1 MSPLDPF
8 VPVTRAEAR
17 ARGYGRYGRPTYN
30 QATKIVRKFGGEEM
44 LAQALGIHRVTPFRW
59 QYSRPVGTDGLIP
72 TEMVSRI
79 HEVAR
84 LQGVLLT
91 PEDWV
96 AERVIYD
103 TPAAPGV
110 PAADPATYEVVKA
123 PAAPEAPELDDEPI
137 PGAPDIP
144 DPSEVAARLNQEL
157 FR

>member
-96 AERVIYD
+96 AEKVIYD
-103 TPAAPGV
+103 A

-123 PAAPEAPELDDEPI
+123 PAAPELV
-137 PGAPDIP
+137 PGVPDIP
-144 DPSEVAARLNQEL
+144 DPSEVAARLNQEM